1 MNRRPA
7 VFFDRDDTLI
17 QDIPY
22 LGDPAGVVLMPE
34 CGEALNTLRE
44 HGFRLFIV
52 SNQSGVGRGL
62 ITLGQVD
69 AVNAEIRRQLKGV
82 AIDGIYCCY
91 DDPRNPREHRRKP
104 SPAMLFEARDE
115 HGLDLRRS
123 YVVGDK
129 LRDVQAGQNARC
141 KAVYYCR
148 ARHTADD
155 AKARTLADYAS
166 ESLAN
171 IAAWICRDAAAAAS
185 TD

>member
-69 AVNAEIRRQLKGV
+69 AVNAEIRRQLK
-82 AIDGIYCCY
+82 ALE
-91 DDPRNPREHRRKP
+91 P
-104 SPAMLFEARDE
+104 
-115 HGLDLRRS
+115 
-123 YVVGDK
+123 
-129 LRDVQAGQNARC
+129 Q
-141 KAVYYCR
+141 
-148 ARHTADD
+148 
-155 AKARTLADYAS
+155 
-166 ESLAN
+166 
-171 IAAWICRDAAAAAS
+171 
-185 TD
+185 